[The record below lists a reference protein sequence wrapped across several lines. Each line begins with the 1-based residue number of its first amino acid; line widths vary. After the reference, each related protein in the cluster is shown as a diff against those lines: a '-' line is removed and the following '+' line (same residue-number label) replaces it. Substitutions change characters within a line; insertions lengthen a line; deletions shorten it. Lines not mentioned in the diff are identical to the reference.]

1 MLSVVG
7 AGDSL
12 IKGDVRGS
20 EKGFPESGG
29 FPRLPEQS
37 TERKQLVSVMKVV
50 ILILAM
56 TDYKVQISCGR
67 AWKPAPTDFSKI
79 LIVFAA
85 ERQHNP

>member
-50 ILILAM
+50 ILIFAV
-56 TDYKVQISCGR
+56 TDYRIPLSCGR
-67 AWKPAPTDFSKI
+67 AQRPAPTG
-79 LIVFAA
+79 
-85 ERQHNP
+85 